1 MPART
6 SPGRIDGVATETL
19 LRHFQTKVVG
29 PWELARSVAPHMRRQ
44 GGGRFI
50 VIIGQTGKVPQANAI
65 ASTVINAAQHAFVKS
80 LSDELAQ
87 DKILVNAV
95 CPSRIK
101 SPLTD
106 GLKLYNEVYL
116 GRSLEQQESR
126 LGRRSAAR
134 PLGHARRHRQCGR
147 VPRLG
152 ARRIHLRHQHR
163 RRRRT
168 PAVDLLKARM
178 IRIENISKS
187 FYKGDTAVDAVRDMN
202 LTIERHEIV
211 AVIGPSGCGKSTL
224 LNMIAGLYAPT
235 RGQIVYKGATVSDVN
250 TDVGYM
256 TQKDNLLPWRS
267 VRDNVAFPL
276 ELAGVP
282 RPSARARA
290 DEVIQHVGLQ
300 GFEDRYPNE
309 LSGGMR
315 KRACLGRMLLYGA
328 ETALLDEPF
337 AALDAQLK
345 LAMHDLMLRLVAE
358 NKQTVILVTHDLME
372 AVTLA
377 DRVLVCTR
385 RPATI
390 AMEQRIDLARP
401 RDVLNVRFSNAFKE
415 HYDALWER
423 LRVEYQEERV

>member
-1 MPART
+1 
-6 SPGRIDGVATETL
+6 
-19 LRHFQTKVVG
+19 
-29 PWELARSVAPHMRRQ
+29 
-44 GGGRFI
+44 
-50 VIIGQTGKVPQANAI
+50 
-65 ASTVINAAQHAFVKS
+65 
-80 LSDELAQ
+80 
-87 DKILVNAV
+87 
-95 CPSRIK
+95 
-101 SPLTD
+101 
-106 GLKLYNEVYL
+106 
-116 GRSLEQQESR
+116 
-126 LGRRSAAR
+126 
-134 PLGHARRHRQCGR
+134 
-147 VPRLG
+147 
-152 ARRIHLRHQHR
+152 
-163 RRRRT
+163 
-168 PAVDLLKARM
+168 M
-178 IRIENISKS
+178 IRIESVSKS
-187 FYKGDTAVDAVRDMN
+187 FYKRDAVVDAVHDMN

-224 LNMIAGLYAPT
+224 LNMMAGLYAPT
-235 RGQIVYKGATVSDVN
+235 RGHVVYKGAPVSDVN

-267 VRDNVAFPL
+267 VLDNVAFPL
-276 ELAGVP
+276 ELAGVAKAE
-282 RPSARARA
+282 RMARA
-290 DEVIQHVGLQ
+290 EQVIEHVGLQ

-358 NKQTVILVTHDLME
+358 NKQTVVLVTHDLME

-390 AMEQRIDLARP
+390 AMEQRIELKRP
-401 RDVLNVRFSNAFKE
+401 RDVLNVRFSSEFKD

-423 LRVEYQEERV
+423 LRLEYHEDRV